1 MMTPEPDVRIVP
13 LERFDLPDLEPMLD
27 DPDVVRFTRVPDP
40 PPVDFFDTW
49 FARYEEGRIDGTREA
64 FAIVDA
70 ERTILGIA
78 LAPAIDRETATVEL
92 GYVIHA
98 DARGRGLASRALA
111 LLTDWAFASL
121 VAKRIE
127 LLISPEN
134 EGSKRVATKNGYVYE
149 GTLRS
154 MHFKQDVR
162 ADTQIWSKLPTDV
175 DADRDRGRG
184 GS

>member
-1 MMTPEPDVRIVP
+1 MMAPEPDIRLEP
-13 LERFDLPDLEPMLD
+13 LERSHLPKLAPMLS
-27 DPDVVRFTRVPDP
+27 DPDVVRSTRVPDP
-40 PPVDFFDTW
+40 PPPDFFDTW
-49 FARYEEGRIDGTREA
+49 FARYEDGRIDGTREA
-64 FAIVDA
+64 FAIVED

-98 DARGRGLASRALA
+98 EARGRGIASRALA
-111 LLTDWAFASL
+111 LLTEWAFASL
-121 VAKRIE
+121 EAKRIE

-134 EGSKRVATKNGYVYE
+134 EGSRRVATKNGYTYE

-162 ADTQIWSKLPTDV
+162 ADTEIWSKLPPDT
-175 DADRDRGRG
+175 
-184 GS
+184 